1 MEEKSFCNVRYL
13 VKYPEG
19 FTEGNRYP
27 LLILLNG
34 AGSRGD
40 DIDVLRTGS
49 FFSFTAEHEE
59 FPFVV
64 VTPLCTENTWFDMWE
79 RLMQLV
85 RHVTGLPFVERDR
98 VYLLGASMGG
108 YATWQLAMSMPEYFA
123 AIVPI
128 CGGGMY
134 WNAGRLVD
142 IPVWAFHGKLDPTV
156 FVEESEKMVEAVN
169 KRGGN
174 AKLTIYPENAHDAW
188 TDTYRNPEV
197 FSWLLRHRN
206 RNTSK
211 LNDEYN
217 DPKKYG

>member
-1 MEEKSFCNVRYL
+1 MEEMSFGNVRCL
-13 VKYPEG
+13 IEYPDG
-19 FTEGNRYP
+19 FTEEKRYP

-34 AGSRGD
+34 AGSRGN

-49 FFSFTAEHEE
+49 FFSLTAAHKD

-64 VTPLCTENTWFDMWE
+64 IMPLCTENTWFDMWE
-79 RLMQLV
+79 RLMGFV
-85 RHVTGLPFVERDR
+85 KHVTGLPFVERDR
-98 VYLLGASMGG
+98 VYLMGASMGG
-108 YATWQLAMSMPEYFA
+108 YATWQMAMSMPEYFS

-134 WNAGRLVD
+134 WNAGRLVG

-156 FVEESEKMVEAVN
+156 LVEESEKMVNAVN

-174 AKLTIYPENAHDAW
+174 AKLTVYPENGHDAW

-197 FSWLLRHRN
+197 FAWLLRHRKQN
-206 RNTSK
+206 APKPDN
-211 LNDEYN
+211 EYT
-217 DPKKYG
+217 DPKLYG